1 MVQTDVMTLTGSAK
15 GRFGQ
20 ATGSSSLKTG
30 SPREE
35 VTVYQAGR
43 DACPEALDA
52 CPEAL
57 GACPEALGACL
68 EGRGVCL
75 VGRGVH
81 LHLLFLPYNSH

>member
-57 GACPEALGACL
+57 GACLEAL
-68 EGRGVCL
+68 GVCL

>member
-57 GACPEALGACL
+57 GACL